1 MKHRVNPD
9 TSAHM
14 LARARQLRKD
24 SSRPERILWNIVRNR
39 TLDGLKF
46 RRQQPI
52 GPYVADF
59 FCEAARLVVEL
70 DGISHDDQED
80 YDVARDRYMRSLGL
94 DVLRIQIN
102 DLLKD
107 RSGVAEAILR
117 LAQSRLPSPRPS
129 PRGRGGD

>member
-1 MKHRVNPD
+1 
-9 TSAHM
+9 M